1 MNDLKRMTLVECLS
15 QLPQIDHLRD
25 VNDMIRGDFC
35 NMDIK
40 GSGDDEKGNKEQITA
55 QIIGAKLTDENR
67 YVFGDSQNCTQIS
80 LNRIAKIYQP

>member
-40 GSGDDEKGNKEQITA
+40 GSGDDENGNKE
-55 QIIGAKLTDENR
+55 
-67 YVFGDSQNCTQIS
+67 
-80 LNRIAKIYQP
+80 